1 MCGIAGLLQLNL
13 ESVSELSESLKTMN
27 HLQIHRGPDGDG
39 IWLHPNEHIGFAHR
53 RLSIID
59 IETGAQPMSDNR
71 GNWVTYNGEIYNY
84 PELKTELGINN
95 FKTHSDTEVILL
107 AYQKWGIDCINHFRG
122 MFAFALWD
130 EEKQALFCARD
141 RFGIKPFYYTIVDNV
156 FYFSSEVKA
165 LLPFIK
171 KIETNPEGLQD
182 YITFQFYLNG
192 KTLFNNIHE
201 LSSANFLYIKNGQ
214 INKENYWQVY
224 YSPDFDH
231 TEKYFFEQIES
242 LIQESVHLHLRSD
255 VPIGAYVSGG
265 IDSSII
271 AAMAAKKNQ
280 GMQAFTGKFSYSQEY
295 DESAYAR
302 ELAKK
307 SDLNLFE
314 IDIQASDFLS
324 HIQKI
329 IYHLD
334 YPIAGPGAFPQFMV
348 SKLVQSQN
356 CKTVLG
362 GQGGDEIFG
371 GYARYLIAYFEQ
383 CIKAAID
390 GTMDNGNFIVTYESI
405 LPNLVTLKNY
415 KPLIKEF
422 WSQGLFEDL
431 DKRYFRLINRSN
443 SFNQE
448 IQLSSNSDYS
458 SYKSFQSLFTAKNV
472 QKQSYFDSMT
482 HFDFK
487 TLLPALLHIE
497 DRVSMAHGVESRVP
511 FLDHFLIEK
520 AATIPSNIKFKNG
533 SMKYVLKNAMKHYLP
548 QAILDRKDKM
558 GFPVPLN
565 EWLQG
570 ELRDFVIDIFSSQ
583 QARQRDYID
592 AKQVLKNLE
601 KEPKFSRKIWG
612 LLCLELWYQ
621 TFQDK
626 HHEFIKLKGKI

>member
-1 MCGIAGLLQLNL
+1 MCGIAGLLQLHL
-13 ESVSELSESLKTMN
+13 KPVTGLCESMKVMN
-27 HLQIHRGPDGDG
+27 HIQRHRGPDGDG
-39 IWLHPNEHIGFAHR
+39 VWLHPNNHIGFAHR

-59 IETGAQPMSDNR
+59 IQTGSQPMSDNR
-71 GNWVTYNGEIYNY
+71 GNWITYNGEIYNY
-84 PELKTELGINN
+84 PELKSELGIQN
-95 FKTHSDTEVILL
+95 FRTHSDTEVILL
-107 AYQKWGIDCINHFRG
+107 AYQKWGVECLHHLRG

-141 RFGIKPFYYTIVDNV
+141 RFGIKPFYYTIVDNI
-156 FYFSSEVKA
+156 FYFASEVKS
-165 LLPFIK
+165 LLPFVK
-171 KIETNPEGLQD
+171 KIETNPDGLQD

-192 KTLFNNIHE
+192 KTLFKDIHE
-201 LSSANFLYIKNGQ
+201 LSSAHYLYIQNGQ
-214 INKENYWQVY
+214 INDQNYWQIY

-231 TEKYFFEQIES
+231 TEKYYFEQIES
-242 LIQESVHLHLRSD
+242 LIEESVRLHLRSD
-255 VPIGAYVSGG
+255 VPVGAYVSGG
-265 IDSSII
+265 VDSSII
-271 AAMAAKKNQ
+271 AAMAAEKNK
-280 GMQAFTGKFSYSQEY
+280 GMLAFTGKFSFSQEY

-302 ELAKK
+302 ELATKA
-307 SDLNLFE
+307 DINLHE
-314 IDIQASDFLS
+314 VDIQASDFLDY
-324 HIQKI
+324 IQTL

-348 SKLVQSQN
+348 SKLVQSHN

-371 GYARYLIAYFEQ
+371 GYTRYLIAYFEQ

-405 LPNLVTLKNY
+405 LPNLVALKNY

-422 WSQGLFEDL
+422 WSQGLFEEL

-448 IQLSSNSDYS
+448 IHLPAHSDYS
-458 SYKSFQSLFTAKNV
+458 SFKSFQSLFTADNV

-511 FLDHFLIEK
+511 FLDHFLVEK

-533 SMKYVLKNAMKHYLP
+533 TMKYVLKNAMKNYLP
-548 QAILDRKDKM
+548 TSILDRKDKM

-565 EWLQG
+565 EWLKG
-570 ELRDFVIDIFSSQ
+570 DLKDFVVDIFSSQ
-583 QARQRDYID
+583 RARQREFINADEI
-592 AKQVLKNLE
+592 LKNME
-601 KEPKFSRKIWG
+601 KESKFSRKIWG

-626 HHEFIKLKGKI
+626 HHEFTKLKGII